1 MFIELT
7 APRGVEVDSGDEKKK
22 GKKLLRRGNGI
33 EFPAPPSP
41 FHFFVFFSS
50 FFLNLEKKRK
60 HRRVLSLR
68 RRVFGKVKKK
78 IEKKNGEIYGRSG
91 FNNRI
96 KVSPA

>member
-50 FFLNLEKKRK
+50 SFFKLGEKKK
-60 HRRVLSLR
+60 TSSCPLPSATRVWKS
-68 RRVFGKVKKK
+68 KK
-78 IEKKNGEIYGRSG
+78 EN
-91 FNNRI
+91 
-96 KVSPA
+96 